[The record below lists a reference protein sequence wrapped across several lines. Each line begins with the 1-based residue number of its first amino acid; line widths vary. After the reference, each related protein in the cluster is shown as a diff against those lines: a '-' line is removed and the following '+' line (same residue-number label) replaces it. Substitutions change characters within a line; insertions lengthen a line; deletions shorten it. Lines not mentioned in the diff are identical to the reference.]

1 MAAFTIKPHGRLQE
15 WVADE
20 RGYFRD
26 EGLDYE
32 FDMSG
37 RDLGGPPPPPVAIDP
52 TTEVAEVLSGAFES
66 YEAGQGRKG
75 VDAGDISCACHWTVN
90 QAAKVEHGVVW
101 GKAYSI
107 ADGAILVPPESDIQR
122 PEDLAGREVAVGYHS
137 GSHYSAQQAL
147 EVFLA
152 PDDIQLKFAGP
163 PWDRVD
169 VALARQVSAVNA
181 WSTQRYILEQQG
193 FRHLVD
199 TTFMITF
206 MFPTGVNEAHIASYF
221 RAMQRAQMDI
231 DLNPERYKHHFL
243 KEIPARFHDRIDVR
257 RFGLGER
264 LVFLPYTQEMFE
276 QTQSWMHERQ
286 LFDVGPEVG
295 VSYEAAVRR

>member
-1 MAAFTIKPHGRLQE
+1 MTAFVIKPHARLQE

-20 RGYFRD
+20 KGYFHE

-32 FDMSG
+32 FDLSG
-37 RDLGGPPPPPVAIDP
+37 LVPDAPPQVVSAT
-52 TTEVAEVLSGAFES
+52 TTEVADVRTGAFES
-66 YEAGQGRKG
+66 YAAGQGRKG
-75 VDAGDISCACHWTVN
+75 VGSGDISCACHWTVN

-101 GKAYSI
+101 GKAYSV
-107 ADGAILVPPESDIQR
+107 ADGAILVPPESDIQQ
-122 PEDLAGREVAVGYHS
+122 PADLAGREVAVGYHS

-152 PDDIQLKFAGP
+152 PGEIHLKFAGP

-169 VALARQVSAVNA
+169 LALARKVPAVSA

-206 MFPTGVNEAHIASYF
+206 MFSI
-221 RAMQRAQMDI
+221 
-231 DLNPERYKHHFL
+231 
-243 KEIPARFHDRIDVR
+243 
-257 RFGLGER
+257 
-264 LVFLPYTQEMFE
+264 
-276 QTQSWMHERQ
+276 WRQ
-286 LFDVGPEVG
+286 
-295 VSYEAAVRR
+295 